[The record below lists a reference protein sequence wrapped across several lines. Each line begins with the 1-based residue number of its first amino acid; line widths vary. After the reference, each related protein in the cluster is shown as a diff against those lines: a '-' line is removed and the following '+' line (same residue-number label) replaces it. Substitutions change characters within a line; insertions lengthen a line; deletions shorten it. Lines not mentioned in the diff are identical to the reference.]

1 MKEDNMYD
9 ELELKQ
15 RLVIIKHSS
24 LDDATILDENYK
36 QLIKNTPDPV
46 EQEQFVILQSTVQRR
61 IEELKGDSGGSSI

>member
-1 MKEDNMYD
+1 MYD

-36 QLIKNTPDPV
+36 QLIKSTPNPE
-46 EQEQFVILQSTVQRR
+46 EQQQFVILQSKVQSR
-61 IEELKGDSGGSSI
+61 IEELKGDSDGSNI